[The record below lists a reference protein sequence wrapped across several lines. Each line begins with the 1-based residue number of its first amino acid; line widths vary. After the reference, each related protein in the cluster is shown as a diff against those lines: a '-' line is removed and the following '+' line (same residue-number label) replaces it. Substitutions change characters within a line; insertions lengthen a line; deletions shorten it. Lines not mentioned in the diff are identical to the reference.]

1 MTLTKLQK
9 DIQTYS
15 FNEGMIT
22 LIDNVLSEDYK
33 NLAELK
39 MMLGVWKLK
48 TITEQS
54 IMDKKYEGLKE

>member
-33 NLAELK
+33 DLAELK
-39 MMLGVWKLK
+39 MVLGVWKLK

-54 IMDKKYEGLKE
+54 IMDTKYEGLKE

>member
-33 NLAELK
+33 DLEELK
-39 MMLGVWKLK
+39 MVLGVWKLK

-54 IMDKKYEGLKE
+54 IMDTKYEGLKQ

>member
-22 LIDNVLSEDYK
+22 LIDNILSEEYK
-33 NLAELK
+33 NLGELK

-48 TITEQS
+48 TITEQNK
-54 IMDKKYEGLKE
+54 MDKKYEGLK

>member
-22 LIDNVLSEDYK
+22 LIENVLSEEYK
-33 NLAELK
+33 DLEELK
-39 MMLGVWKLK
+39 MMLGVWKVTK
-48 TITEQS
+48 QTEQNK
-54 IMDKKYEGLKE
+54 MNKKYEGLEN

>member
-22 LIDNVLSEDYK
+22 LIENVLSEEYK
-33 NLAELK
+33 DLEELK
-39 MMLGVWKLK
+39 MMLGVWKVTK
-48 TITEQS
+48 QTEQNK
-54 IMDKKYEGLKE
+54 MNKKYEGLEK

>member
-39 MMLGVWKLK
+39 MVLGVWKLK

>member
-22 LIDNVLSEDYK
+22 LIENVLSEDYK

>member
-22 LIDNVLSEDYK
+22 LIDNILSTNYK
-33 NLAELK
+33 DLEELK
-39 MMLGVWKLK
+39 MMLGAWKLK
-48 TITEQS
+48 TITEQNK
-54 IMDKKYEGLKE
+54 MDTKYEGLKQ